1 MSDSFVLLSSPFPRE
16 PGGGGRE
23 YGLLLSMKENGK
35 RKPGGPA
42 EGEERMGGRN
52 RKQRKH
58 TNSFVRA
65 RGILMPGILKLNET
79 KLYCLKRD
87 PLYGDGQM
95 DLVHLFHMLF
105 SIIHQ
110 QKKTWCFPHIK
121 IHLVCHHPP
130 QLLLAY
136 QTKIHMSC
144 SVWCVERKAPP
155 CWEETVWPHLDGKYS
170 SPELLVKQLLMNGC
184 SPFLASVIERWEEI
198 TPHSKPGGH
207 RDFCTSAPSSL
218 LLSPFLCPPGGR
230 SQQQHHLG
238 NHLREMKSS
247 FLKQQAPSRPPFFSG
262 GGKGQFCASQRGVNN
277 CICRG

>member
-121 IHLVCHHPP
+121 IHLVTIP
-130 QLLLAY
+130 LN
-136 QTKIHMSC
+136 C
-144 SVWCVERKAPP
+144 S
-155 CWEETVWPHLDGKYS
+155 
-170 SPELLVKQLLMNGC
+170 
-184 SPFLASVIERWEEI
+184 
-198 TPHSKPGGH
+198 
-207 RDFCTSAPSSL
+207 
-218 LLSPFLCPPGGR
+218 
-230 SQQQHHLG
+230 
-238 NHLREMKSS
+238 
-247 FLKQQAPSRPPFFSG
+247 
-262 GGKGQFCASQRGVNN
+262 
-277 CICRG
+277 

>member
-1 MSDSFVLLSSPFPRE
+1 MSEEGCANYGFLVSDSFVLLSSPFPRE

-155 CWEETVWPHLDGKYS
+155 C
-170 SPELLVKQLLMNGC
+170 
-184 SPFLASVIERWEEI
+184 
-198 TPHSKPGGH
+198 
-207 RDFCTSAPSSL
+207 
-218 LLSPFLCPPGGR
+218 
-230 SQQQHHLG
+230 
-238 NHLREMKSS
+238 
-247 FLKQQAPSRPPFFSG
+247 
-262 GGKGQFCASQRGVNN
+262 
-277 CICRG
+277 